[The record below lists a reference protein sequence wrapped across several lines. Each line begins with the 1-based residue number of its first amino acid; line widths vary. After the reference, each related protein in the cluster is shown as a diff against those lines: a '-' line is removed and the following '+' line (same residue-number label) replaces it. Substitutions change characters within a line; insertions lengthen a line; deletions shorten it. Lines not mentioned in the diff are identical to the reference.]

1 MPALIVKEG
10 PSAGHRVEVTGETV
24 LGRAESELLQHDT
37 EVSGRHAVV
46 GPGPGGLEVE
56 DLGSSN
62 GTFVNEHRIEDTTSL
77 NAGDVLRLGQTSFD
91 VEVEAA
97 QQRTVIRE
105 PYTSPAEPPPP
116 SEVTAPVEPAAP
128 AEPPP
133 AARSEPPP
141 AEPPAYAPPPTPTP
155 APTYAP
161 PPAAPAYPSPPG
173 VAATGARAGAI
184 TAAAILLILIGLASL
199 AYNGYDVVL
208 LFGDLEFFQSVGF
221 GGLAITAIVIDIALI
236 ISALLQLTGGIR
248 LLGLSRAGRAL
259 SLIGCAG
266 VVAGWVAFLVL
277 VTVEG
282 LSVTTLAWAALV
294 ISVVG
299 SVVAG
304 VLLLSSSRAFPS
316 PY

>member
-1 MPALIVKEG
+1 MPALIVKKG
-10 PSAGHRVEVTGETV
+10 PSAGRRVEVTGETV
-24 LGRAESELLQHDT
+24 LGRAESELLQDDT

-46 GPGPGGLEVE
+46 RPGPGGLEVE

-62 GTFVNEHRIEDTTSL
+62 GTYVNERRIEDTTSL

-91 VEVEAA
+91 VEMEAA
-97 QQRTVIRE
+97 QQRTVIRGTV
-105 PYTSPAEPPPP
+105 TSPA
-116 SEVTAPVEPAAP
+116 
-128 AEPPP
+128 
-133 AARSEPPP
+133 EPPP

-155 APTYAP
+155 APAYGP
-161 PPAAPAYPSPPG
+161 PPGAPAYPPPP
-173 VAATGARAGAI
+173 AATGARAGAI

-221 GGLAITAIVIDIALI
+221 GRLAMTAIVIDIALI
-236 ISALLQLTGGIR
+236 ISALLQLIGGIR

-259 SLIGCAG
+259 GLIGCAG

-304 VLLLSSSRAFPS
+304 VLLSSSRAFPPRS
-316 PY
+316 

>member
-10 PSAGHRVEVTGETV
+10 PSAGHRVEVTSETV
-24 LGRAESELLQHDT
+24 LGRADSELLQHDT

-46 GPGPGGLEVE
+46 RPGLGGLEVE

-62 GTFVNEHRIEDTTSL
+62 GTFVNEQRIEDTTSL

-91 VEVEAA
+91 VEVEAT
-97 QQRTVIRE
+97 QQRAVIGGTV
-105 PYTSPAEPPPP
+105 TSPAEP
-116 SEVTAPVEPAAP
+116 A
-128 AEPPP
+128 
-133 AARSEPPP
+133 PP
-141 AEPPAYAPPPTPTP
+141 AEPPAYAPPPT
-155 APTYAP
+155 
-161 PPAAPAYPSPPG
+161 APAYPSLPG

-221 GGLAITAIVIDIALI
+221 GGLAMTAIVIDIALI

-259 SLIGCAG
+259 GLIGCAG

-294 ISVVG
+294 ISVAG

-304 VLLLSSSRAFPS
+304 VLLLSSSRAFPPRS
-316 PY
+316 